1 MSMRR
6 QLLAASLLLV
16 ACEAAPLM
24 PDLEPQFS
32 LDNKA
37 ANSAGLFR
45 VVDSQF
51 PFYARAE
58 PPSETGGFAYRTDEW
73 AAVVF
78 YRQPACVPQSFNLFE
93 FYDIPGAFACTPTT
107 EGHALHIEPLGMTP
121 PKESHLSG
129 NAVPIWFVPWHG
141 AFEQAVDA
149 GVLTVAQLSAMPGLR
164 KGVATHYQEN
174 LATVANR
181 RRARPEGPPACSGG
195 GCCPPGRWRRPRVS
209 WPRRG
214 TAQAS
219 RGVSYDDCGPRMGKQ
234 VD

>member
-1 MSMRR
+1 V
-6 QLLAASLLLV
+6 LA
-16 ACEAAPLM
+16 ACEAAPLT

-32 LDNKA
+32 QANKA
-37 ANSAGLFR
+37 ANSQGLFR
-45 VVDSQF
+45 LDGSQV

-58 PPSETGGFAYRTDEW
+58 PPSESGGFAYRTDEW

-174 LATVANR
+174 LATIANHPAPKINVI
-181 RRARPEGPPACSGG
+181 ARGYILPESGG
-195 GCCPPGRWRRPRVS
+195 GAFRYNVNWPGLTVATVRNV
-209 WPRRG
+209 
-214 TAQAS
+214 QI
-219 RGVSYDDCGPRMGKQ
+219 VIE
-234 VD
+234 